1 MAEIEAE
8 EAEHAE
14 PTFCFG
20 VRSQAAHDMA
30 ASPANNNRPGNQ
42 PIEVVTLES
51 PPIEVVTLE
60 NTPETQEDTQQPTT
74 TGDKRENPGKTG
86 KGRPKGSK
94 DKQPRKKRSMK
105 ATAQEQFEEA
115 RRVFHTEEKARAT
128 AAAEQCGEA
137 NVTESSTTKSPRPKC
152 KKIESTTLSKE
163 TPARGGSDGET
174 GLAGKKATTLA
185 EETPAKDGGDDG
197 AGPTVQQVRGT
208 AIDDA
213 LRESGVVAETKEDD
227 WTSR

>member
-1 MAEIEAE
+1 MKFTKLNLLALLLMAEIEAE

-30 ASPANNNRPGNQ
+30 VSPANNNRPGNQ

-115 RRVFHTEEKARAT
+115 RKVFHAEEKARAT

-137 NVTESSTTKSPRPKC
+137 NVTESSPTKSPKAKMQENR
-152 KKIESTTLSKE
+152 IDNTLQGDPGEGRKRRLNR
-163 TPARGGSDGET
+163 TGG
-174 GLAGKKATTLA
+174 
-185 EETPAKDGGDDG
+185 
-197 AGPTVQQVRGT
+197 
-208 AIDDA
+208 
-213 LRESGVVAETKEDD
+213 
-227 WTSR
+227 